1 MTKQELPTLLK
12 DFGTKGKQ
20 VADELYAKLEDEKAQ
35 LDTDTRRTV
44 RVFWVFVSAVAF
56 AVGVF
61 VGHLFW

>member
-1 MTKQELPTLLK
+1 MTKQELQALLK
-12 DFGTKGKQ
+12 DFGAKGKQ

>member
-1 MTKQELPTLLK
+1 MTKQELQTLLK

-20 VADELYAKLEDEKAQ
+20 VADELYTKLEDEKAQ

>member
-1 MTKQELPTLLK
+1 MTKQELQMLLK

-44 RVFWVFVSAVAF
+44 RVFWVFVSALAF
-56 AVGVF
+56 AAGIAI
-61 VGHLFW
+61 GHFFF

>member
-1 MTKQELPTLLK
+1 MTKQELQTLLK

-61 VGHLFW
+61 VGHLLW

>member
-1 MTKQELPTLLK
+1 MTKQELQALLK

-44 RVFWVFVSAVAF
+44 RVFWGFVSAVAF

>member
-1 MTKQELPTLLK
+1 MTKQELQTLLK

-61 VGHLFW
+61 VEHLFW

>member
-1 MTKQELPTLLK
+1 MTKQELQTLLK

-35 LDTDTRRTV
+35 LDTDTRRNV

-61 VGHLFW
+61 VGHLLW

>member
-1 MTKQELPTLLK
+1 MTKQELQMLLK

>member
-1 MTKQELPTLLK
+1 MTKQELQALLK

-56 AVGVF
+56 AVGLF